1 MLLMAGNLNHSNCT
15 ALSPEDNDFFFFLIL
30 NDIKCS
36 DNPHIFNFSAAV
48 VAVNLRLSYA
58 TPQLILLDKTNRS

>member
-15 ALSPEDNDFFFFLIL
+15 ALSPEDNDFFFLIL